1 MGAGF
6 KVKQQLKMFSQN
18 VYLPAVYEMHRA
30 DKVETG
36 LVVFADAH
44 HDKRPEA
51 MELLYRALRRVGDKQ
66 SDSVPAE
73 PKIQGSQTVLN
84 GSEDVVTGKKPSGP
98 ETGESRKTLKKPAG
112 KLHIVQMY
120 LDFSRATKKQIF
132 DFSTQFMTIYA
143 KASVVVICDNFLPVA
158 SCRKK
163 KETLVVQLWHACGCF
178 KKFGYDAKDDIPEG
192 YKGDV
197 FRNMDLVTVSA
208 EAAVGPFCSAMHKLP
223 APSKADLQ
231 GSIAYGIRTRS
242 HTYDHLDQTDSSI
255 LTEQFRQRGE
265 VSTGYVSALGVSRTD
280 LYFPQ
285 KWRDMCVGNFRMK
298 YPGSEGR
305 KVVLWAPTFRG
316 NAGVPELMDLDV
328 ERLQQELG
336 DDYLVLT
343 RVHPHMKEAQKAQS
357 HNCPIPTE
365 LLYPVVDV
373 LIADYSSLIY
383 EYLLVSRIRRDAA
396 VRSNETL
403 DTKAAETMA
412 GPGDIWTKA
421 AETMAG
427 SGDIWTNPAEGAGK
441 KAQQQPM
448 RGIKEEQE
456 TEKELREGSGQKEGS
471 SGRLFGALVLY
482 VPDLDQYESERGFYM
497 DIREIPGT
505 IVKEESKLVEA
516 VRSAAAKTA
525 GTSDRQVDH
534 FLEKYMSACDGHATE
549 RIAGEILRHMTHVP
563 DAAQSSERE
572 NRKADGRSCGRV

>member
-1 MGAGF
+1 MHMQDQASTGKFEEIHLLDTEKFEEIHLLEYVCGGEVVMGAGF
-6 KVKQQLKMFSQN
+6 KVKQQLKMLSQN

-66 SDSVPAE
+66 SDSVSVE

-84 GSEDVVTGKKPSGP
+84 GSEDVVTGKEPSGP
-98 ETGESRKTLKKPAG
+98 ETGESRKTLKKPSG

-412 GPGDIWTKA
+412 GPGDIWT
-421 AETMAG
+421 
-427 SGDIWTNPAEGAGK
+427 NPAEGA
-441 KAQQQPM
+441 
-448 RGIKEEQE
+448 
-456 TEKELREGSGQKEGS
+456 GQKEGS
-471 SGRLFGALVLY
+471 SGRLSGALVLY

-497 DIREIPGT
+497 NIREIPGT
-505 IVKEESKLVEA
+505 VVKEENKLAEA
-516 VRSAAAKTA
+516 VRSAAAKTT
-525 GTSDRQVDH
+525 GTGDRQVDH

-572 NRKADGRSCGRV
+572 NRKADGPSSAF

>member
-6 KVKQQLKMFSQN
+6 KVKQQLKMLSQN

-51 MELLYRALRRVGDKQ
+51 MELLYRALRRAGDKQ
-66 SDSVPAE
+66 SDSVSAE

-84 GSEDVVTGKKPSGP
+84 GSEDVVTGKEPSGP
-98 ETGESRKTLKKPAG
+98 ETGESRKTLKKPSG

-223 APSKADLQ
+223 APSNADLQ

-298 YPGSEGR
+298 YPGSEH
-305 KVVLWAPTFRG
+305 KKIVLWAPTFRG

-357 HNCPIPTE
+357 RNCPIPTE

-383 EYLLVSRIRRDAA
+383 EYLLVSRLRRDAA

-403 DTKAAETMA
+403 DTKAGETMA
-412 GPGDIWTKA
+412 GP
-421 AETMAG
+421 
-427 SGDIWTNPAEGAGK
+427 GDIWTNPAEGAG
-441 KAQQQPM
+441 
-448 RGIKEEQE
+448 
-456 TEKELREGSGQKEGS
+456 QKEGS
-471 SGRLFGALVLY
+471 SGRLSGALVLY

-505 IVKEESKLVEA
+505 VVKEENKLAEA
-516 VRSAAAKTA
+516 VRSAAAKTT
-525 GTSDRQVDH
+525 GTGDRQVDH

>member
-1 MGAGF
+1 MPQEYEGDWKLYQDFVYNEVFDRAHLVEEAFHLLEYVCVGEVVMGAGF

-84 GSEDVVTGKKPSGP
+84 GSEDVVTGKEPSGP
-98 ETGESRKTLKKPAG
+98 ETGESRKTLKKPAV

-208 EAAVGPFCSAMHKLP
+208 EAAVGLFCSAMHKLP

-305 KVVLWAPTFRG
+305 KVILWAPTFRG

-427 SGDIWTNPAEGAGK
+427 PGDIWTNPAEGAG
-441 KAQQQPM
+441 
-448 RGIKEEQE
+448 
-456 TEKELREGSGQKEGS
+456 QKEGS
-471 SGRLFGALVLY
+471 SGRLSGALVLY

-525 GTSDRQVDH
+525 GTSDR
-534 FLEKYMSACDGHATE
+534 
-549 RIAGEILRHMTHVP
+549 
-563 DAAQSSERE
+563 
-572 NRKADGRSCGRV
+572 